1 MKLSYIYLLMLPIT
15 LMGCG
20 LVSEEDAGG
29 QPEFNSPA
37 NKHFEQQVVSL
48 IEQLTQ
54 GEQFDYQEKAIAFTT
69 LVWMDTLT
77 FESELRTTTLL
88 GHQISSSLKTEL
100 VQRGGKIVEHKSA
113 QAISM
118 SKNAS
123 YYLTRKLDDLSQD
136 IEVSYVLAGTML
148 ESKGGVEINVEVVDV
163 ESHIVVSSA
172 RTFISNTYLPE
183 LNNAFIKEGKIYRGQ
198 L

>member
-1 MKLSYIYLLMLPIT
+1 MKLSTVCLLMLTIT
-15 LMGCG
+15 LMGCSSSSDQATT
-20 LVSEEDAGG
+20 V
-29 QPEFNSPA
+29 QPVVTLHA
-37 NKHFEQQVVSL
+37 DKHFDQKISDL
-48 IEQLTQ
+48 IKQLTL
-54 GEQFDYQEKAIAFTT
+54 GDQFKYQQKPIAFTT

-77 FESELRTTTLL
+77 LKSEHRSTTLL
-88 GHQISSSLKTEL
+88 GHQISSGLKTEL
-100 VQRGGKIVEHKSA
+100 VQRGGKVVEHKSA

-118 SKNAS
+118 SNNAS
-123 YYLTRKLDDLSQD
+123 YFLTRKLDDLSQN

-148 ESKGGVEINVEVVDV
+148 EIRGGVEVNVEVVDI

-172 RTFISNTYLPE
+172 RTFIANKYLPE

>member
-1 MKLSYIYLLMLPIT
+1 MRLSSVCILMLSTT
-15 LMGCG
+15 LMGCE
-20 LVSEEDAGG
+20 LLSEKVVTV
-29 QPEFNSPA
+29 QPAAILQADE
-37 NKHFEQQVVSL
+37 HFDHKLSDL

-54 GEQFDYQEKAIAFTT
+54 IEQFEYQNKPVAFTT

-77 FESELRTTTLL
+77 LKNDRRAAILL
-88 GHQISSSLKTEL
+88 GHQISSGLKTEL
-100 VQRGGKIVEHKSA
+100 VQRGGKVVEHKSA

-118 SKNAS
+118 SDSAS
-123 YYLTRKLDDLSQD
+123 YYLTRKLDELSQN

-148 ESKGGVEINVEVVDV
+148 EMKGGVEVNVEVIDI

-172 RTFISNTYLPE
+172 RTFISNEYLPE
-183 LNNAFIKEGKIYRGQ
+183 LNSVSLKEGKIYREQ